1 MIAQLNTYTLYC
13 CIGKNLSGMEMSLI
27 GRGLTIHKTHLFDI
41 NRRITAFAT
50 QDSWKNA
57 PHATYLYEP
66 DITEFHNHYLKI
78 RERIKLNSSLTF
90 TVVML
95 KAIAEA
101 LKKSPK
107 LNSLLHYNYKTAV
120 GKHHHLK
127 EISISTPWLLPDFR
141 MISPVIH
148 NVGKKTLKNIA
159 DDIKNIRR
167 KIQNTDIEVMQY
179 FVAKEQLIYNLKN
192 LRLGYLR
199 QIFSSFIGKNR
210 IKITRKQKEKYLK
223 TPNEDKITSKDIF
236 DASVLVSNLGSVFK
250 HQRGGITLLDLI
262 TPQVFAVAINAVQER
277 PGIYKDSEGKKKIGI
292 RKILPL
298 TLTIDHRALDG
309 ADFVSFQDG
318 LDNIFK
324 NPKILESW

>member
-1 MIAQLNTYTLYC
+1 MNL
-13 CIGKNLSGMEMSLI
+13 IGK
-27 GRGLTIHKTHLFDI
+27 RLTIHKTHLFDI

-66 DITEFHNHYLKI
+66 DITDFHNYYLKI
-78 RERIKLNSSLTF
+78 RNKIENNSSITF

-95 KAIAEA
+95 KAIAES

-107 LNSLLHYNYKTAV
+107 LNSLLNYNHKTAV

-127 EISISTPWLLPDFR
+127 EISIATPWLLPDFR
-141 MISPVIH
+141 LISPVIH
-148 NVGKKTLKNIA
+148 DVGNKKLKDIA

-167 KIQNTDIEVMQY
+167 KIENTSIEVMQY
-179 FVAKEQLIYNLKN
+179 FVAKEQLFYNLKH
-192 LRLGYLR
+192 LKLGVIR
-199 QIFSSFIGKNR
+199 QLMNSFLGKNK
-210 IKITRKQKEKYLK
+210 IKISKKQKQEYID
-223 TPNEDKITSKDIF
+223 TPDKDKVTTRDIF
-236 DASVLVSNLGSVFK
+236 DASVLVSNLGSIFK

-262 TPQVFAVAINAVQER
+262 SPQVFAIAINAIQER
-277 PGIYKDSEGKKKIGI
+277 PGIYKDTTGEKKIGI

-309 ADFVSFQDG
+309 ADFVSFQDD
-318 LDNIFK
+318 LDRIFA
-324 NPKILESW
+324 NPKILETW

>member
-1 MIAQLNTYTLYC
+1 
-13 CIGKNLSGMEMSLI
+13 MSLI
-27 GRGLTIHKTHLFDI
+27 GRRLTIHKTHLFDI

-66 DITEFHNHYLKI
+66 DITDFHNHYLKI
-78 RERIKLNSSLTF
+78 RDKIENNSPITF

-101 LKKSPK
+101 LKKSPN
-107 LNSLLHYNYKTAV
+107 LNSLLNYNYKTAV

-127 EISISTPWLLPDFR
+127 EISIATPWLLPDLR
-141 MISPVIH
+141 MISPVLH
-148 NVGKKTLKNIA
+148 DVGNKTLKNIA

-167 KIQNTDIEVMQY
+167 KIDNTSIEVMQY
-179 FVAKEQLIYNLKN
+179 FVGKEQLIYNLTH
-192 LRLGYLR
+192 LRLGAIR
-199 QIFSSFIGKNR
+199 QLFNSFVGKNR
-210 IKITRKQKEKYLK
+210 IKISKKQKQKYLN
-223 TPNEDKITSKDIF
+223 TPDKDKITTKDIF

-262 TPQVFAVAINAVQER
+262 SPQVFAIAINAIQER
-277 PGIYKDSEGKKKIGI
+277 PGIYKNDAGKKKIGI

-309 ADFVSFQDG
+309 ADFVPFQNG
-318 LDNIFK
+318 LDNFFS
-324 NPKILESW
+324 NPKILENW